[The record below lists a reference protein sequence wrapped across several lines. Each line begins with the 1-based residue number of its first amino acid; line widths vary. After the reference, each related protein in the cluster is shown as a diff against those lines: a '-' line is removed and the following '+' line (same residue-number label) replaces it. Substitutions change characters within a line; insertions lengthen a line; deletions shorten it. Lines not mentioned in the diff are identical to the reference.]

1 MARGVKFFFVCF
13 IDTVFL
19 MNNLLLKFFRFS
31 SFSLLKLRR
40 LPEDLHFCTGVADS
54 FLYQQINV
62 HI

>member
-1 MARGVKFFFVCF
+1 
-13 IDTVFL
+13 

-62 HI
+62 HIWDLYCKSDGNRWCYIFKD

>member
-1 MARGVKFFFVCF
+1 MARGVKFFFFCF